1 MNKNRDDNMT
11 SNIVYRKLIPSDV
24 EAYHQIRLD
33 CLKKYAEYF
42 GTLYEEELNSGS
54 FKFDRIILENCA
66 TDFIMGAFMN
76 QALIGICGLIQERRQ
91 KTKHIGELSGMY
103 VMPEFSGRSIGSG
116 LLKSTIKTAFKN
128 QDLEQIVLAVAAKN
142 RIAQRL

>member
-1 MNKNRDDNMT
+1 
-11 SNIVYRKLIPSDV
+11 
-24 EAYHQIRLD
+24 
-33 CLKKYAEYF
+33 
-42 GTLYEEELNSGS
+42 
-54 FKFDRIILENCA
+54 
-66 TDFIMGAFMN
+66 
-76 QALIGICGLIQERRQ
+76 
-91 KTKHIGELSGMY
+91 MY